1 MSWIAQE
8 TYLLNDQILLF
19 SLANQLRSNFLK
31 VDDFL
36 IVCFILHGA
45 GRVRIKFLEICVK
58 YSAIH

>member
-36 IVCFILHGA
+36 IVCFILYDA
-45 GRVRIKFLEICVK
+45 KRV
-58 YSAIH
+58 